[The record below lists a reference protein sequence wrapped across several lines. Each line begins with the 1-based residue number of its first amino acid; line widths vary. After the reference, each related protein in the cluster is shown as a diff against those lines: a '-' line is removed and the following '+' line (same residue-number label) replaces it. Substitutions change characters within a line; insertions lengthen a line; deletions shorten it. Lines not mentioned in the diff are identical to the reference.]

1 MACFMRFTGL
11 GFEGYRQ
18 AILYLKQYLEEAN
31 A

>member
-18 AILYLKQYLEEAN
+18 AVLALKERLDASKS
-31 A
+31 